1 MKIRRALAFFIDW
14 FFCAFLGLVGG
25 FLVFYKIS
33 TRVSDVKGIFFQS
46 PEGMEAFI
54 QNMDV
59 KEMLLIL
66 VLYLSPFALFVLR
79 DALLGGRSLGK
90 RLLRLYVVDNGAGAA
105 YHTPNIF
112 QLIFRNVFFFI
123 YPIDALVV
131 LFTDRSLGD
140 MITNTRIVKP

>member
-1 MKIRRALAFFIDW
+1 
-14 FFCAFLGLVGG
+14 
-25 FLVFYKIS
+25 
-33 TRVSDVKGIFFQS
+33 
-46 PEGMEAFI
+46 MEAFI

-66 VLYLSPFALFVLR
+66 ELYLSPFALFVLR

-105 YHTPNIF
+105 HHTPNIF